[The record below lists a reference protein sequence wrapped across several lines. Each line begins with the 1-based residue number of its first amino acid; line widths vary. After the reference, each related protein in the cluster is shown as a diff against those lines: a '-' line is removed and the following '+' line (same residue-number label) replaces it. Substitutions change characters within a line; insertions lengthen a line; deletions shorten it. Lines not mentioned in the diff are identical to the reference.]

1 MAVDDEVITTRLV
14 NVSDPQQEFLNAE
27 VQVMVN
33 AYDKNDPRSVDKMGM
48 GSGTFAT
55 LKEGAKR
62 SCVVLTAKHVV
73 CGKAVREK
81 GSQEVT
87 SALRTDEECMSQEHK
102 VTINAGKTKDPKG
115 EGFDFKN
122 LTGRVVALGDYE
134 EGGYAAGDW
143 AVVVVDLPPE
153 TKKGPEF
160 PKPVQAAFPK
170 TSNAYRGIKLVS
182 AGYPG
187 YAGSNRVFAD
197 WECIMYD
204 VGGSN
209 TNCEVS
215 SGFSGGGVFAKIKGV
230 TKLVGL
236 NSNSNSELTG
246 HQGKTVERSDLSS
259 GIVSFEKEV
268 GGVHGDGAYIKSAML
283 QIPCSTL

>member
-1 MAVDDEVITTRLV
+1 
-14 NVSDPQQEFLNAE
+14 
-27 VQVMVN
+27 
-33 AYDKNDPRSVDKMGM
+33 MGM

-62 SCVVLTAKHVV
+62 SCVVLTARHVV
-73 CGKAVREK
+73 CGKAVRKK

-87 SALRTDEECMSQEHK
+87 TALRTDEECMSPDHK
-102 VTINAGKTKDPKG
+102 VIINAGKTKDPKG

-122 LTGRVVALGDYE
+122 LTGRVVAVGP
-134 EGGYAAGDW
+134 GGSGGSHFGDW

-170 TSNAYRGIKLVS
+170 TYNAYRGIKLVS

-187 YAGSNRVFAD
+187 YAGRNRVFAD

-204 VGGSN
+204 VVGSK
-209 TNCEVS
+209 TNCEAS
-215 SGFSGGGVFAKIKGV
+215 SGFSGGGVFTKIKGV

-236 NSNSNSELTG
+236 NSNSNSGLTG
-246 HQGKTVERSDLSS
+246 HQGETVERSDLSS
-259 GIVSFEKEV
+259 GIVSFEKEFE
-268 GGVHGDGAYIKSAML
+268 GDHGVGAYIKSAMS
-283 QIPCSTL
+283 QIPCSAL